1 MKYLDNILNRADHLA
16 DLCPPEIQ
24 DRAQEEVR
32 RLSCLRDEFEDRL
45 DALNRML
52 RSSGLP
58 PVKKGF
64 RP

>member
-1 MKYLDNILNRADHLA
+1 MKYLDNLLSQADNLA
-16 DLCPPEIQ
+16 DLCPPEFQ

-32 RLSCLRDEFEDRL
+32 RLSCLRDELEDRL

-52 RSSGLP
+52 RAGGLP
-58 PVKKGF
+58 PIKKGF